1 MSTVLPRCQSQF
13 RSREETS
20 GPGPAVRQL
29 VASTSCRRPQ
39 FRRLDATTSDSVSED
54 RSRSQSELD
63 SAVSPLP
70 AGYSA
75 RFPASAVRRTA
86 VDDDD
91 DDDVLAPRDDD
102 VSDDDVTQ
110 SSTNETTQCRM
121 MIDARCRRRQR
132 PQNQQT
138 IKRLTVEILKYLMR

>member
-1 MSTVLPRCQSQF
+1 MVLPRSQSQF

-39 FRRLDATTSDSVSED
+39 FRRLDATTSDSVSGD

-91 DDDVLAPRDDD
+91 DVLAPREDDVSDDD
-102 VSDDDVTQ
+102 VIDDDVTQ

-132 PQNQQT
+132 SQNQQT
-138 IKRLTVEILKYLMR
+138 IKRLTVEILK

>member
-1 MSTVLPRCQSQF
+1 
-13 RSREETS
+13 
-20 GPGPAVRQL
+20 
-29 VASTSCRRPQ
+29 
-39 FRRLDATTSDSVSED
+39 
-54 RSRSQSELD
+54 
-63 SAVSPLP
+63 VSPLP

-75 RFPASAVRRTA
+75 KFPASAVRRTA

-91 DDDVLAPRDDD
+91 DDDDVLAPREDDVSDDD
-102 VSDDDVTQ
+102 VIDDDVTQ

-138 IKRLTVEILKYLMR
+138 IKRLTVEILK

>member
-1 MSTVLPRCQSQF
+1 MSTVLPRSQSQF

-91 DDDVLAPRDDD
+91 DVLAPREDDVSDDD
-102 VSDDDVTQ
+102 VIDDDVTQ

-132 PQNQQT
+132 CQNQQT
-138 IKRLTVEILKYLMR
+138 IKRLTVEILK